1 MNLADIQTAR
11 FNMVEQQVRP
21 WNVSDEAILALLLS
35 VPRDAFVPAGQEGI
49 AFADLEIPTADGQVM
64 LAPKVAAK
72 LVQELRLQKADRV
85 LEIGT
90 GTGYMTA
97 LMANLAERV
106 VSLELNP
113 ELVAA
118 AQANLAKLGIRN
130 ATIRQDDGAKGAPLE
145 GPFDAIVL
153 GGSVAE
159 VPAALMD
166 QLKPGGRLV
175 AIVGDEPIMRCE
187 ITTRTG
193 ANSFTKVTPWDCNA
207 PRLLHFPTPSRFK
220 F

>member
-1 MNLADIQTAR
+1 MDMAEIQKAR

-49 AFADLEIPTADGQVM
+49 AFADLEIPTTGGQVM
-64 LAPKVAAK
+64 LAPKLAAK
-72 LVQELRLQKADRV
+72 LVQELRLKKTDRV

-106 VSLELNP
+106 VSLELRP
-113 ELVAA
+113 ELVAS
-118 AQANLAKLGIRN
+118 AQTNLLKQGIRN
-130 ATIRQDDGAKGAPLE
+130 AAVRQADGAEGAPLD

-153 GGSVAE
+153 AGSVAE
-159 VPAALMD
+159 VPSALMD
-166 QLKPGGRLV
+166 QLQVGGRLV
-175 AIVGDEPIMRCE
+175 AIVGDEPVMRCE
-187 ITTRTG
+187 VITRTG
-193 ANSFTKVTPWDCNA
+193 ANSFTKATPWDANA
-207 PRLLHFPTPSRFK
+207 ARLQNFTTPSRFK

>member
-1 MNLADIQTAR
+1 MNMADIQTAR

-49 AFADLEIPTADGQVM
+49 AFADLEIPTAAGQTM

-72 LVQELRLQKADRV
+72 LVQELRLQKTDRV

-106 VSLELNP
+106 ISLELDP
-113 ELVAA
+113 ELAA
-118 AQANLAKLGIRN
+118 TAQNNLTKVGIRN
-130 ATIRQDDGAKGAPLE
+130 ASVRQDDGAKGAAVD

-159 VPAALMD
+159 VPQILLD
-166 QLKPGGRLV
+166 QLKTGGRLV
-175 AIVGDEPIMRCE
+175 AIVGKEPVMRCQV
-187 ITTRTG
+187 TTRTG
-193 ANSFTKVTPWDCNA
+193 TSTFTQVTPWDCNA
-207 PRLLHFPTPSRFK
+207 PRLRNFPTPSRFT

>member
-1 MNLADIQTAR
+1 MNLADIQKAR

-21 WNVSDEAILALLLS
+21 WNVSDEAVLALLAS
-35 VPRDAFVPAGQEGI
+35 VPREAFAPAGQEGI
-49 AFADLEIPTADGQVM
+49 AFADLEIPTACGERM

-72 LVQELRLQKADRV
+72 LVQELHLKKTDRV

-97 LMANLAERV
+97 LLASLAERV
-106 VSLELNP
+106 VSLELQP
-113 ELVAA
+113 ELVAI
-118 AQANLAKLGIRN
+118 AQTNLTKAGIRN
-130 ATIRQDDGAKGAPLE
+130 AVVRQDNGAKGAPVE

-159 VPAALMD
+159 VPQLLLE
-166 QLKPGGRLV
+166 QLKTGGRLV

-187 ITTRTG
+187 VTTRTG
-193 ANSFTKVTPWDCNA
+193 ANSFVKASPWDCNA
-207 PRLLHFPTPSRFK
+207 PRLHQFPVPSRFK

>member
-1 MNLADIQTAR
+1 MNMADIQKAR

-35 VPRDAFVPAGQEGI
+35 VPRDAFVPAGQESL
-49 AFADLEIPTADGQVM
+49 AFADIEIPTAGGQVM

-97 LMANLAERV
+97 LIANLAERV

-113 ELVAA
+113 ELVTT
-118 AQANLAKLGIRN
+118 AQHNLTKVGIRN
-130 ATIRQDDGAKGAPLE
+130 VTVRQDDGAKGAPVE

-153 GGSVAE
+153 AGSVAE
-159 VPAALMD
+159 VPAVLMD

-175 AIVGDEPIMRCE
+175 AIVGDEPVMRCQ
-187 ITTRTG
+187 IITRTG
-193 ANSFTKVTPWDCNA
+193 ANSFTKATPWDCNA
-207 PRLLHFPTPSRFK
+207 PRLENFPTPSRFT

>member
-1 MNLADIQTAR
+1 MNMADIQTAR

-21 WNVSDEAILALLLS
+21 WNVSDEAVLALLLS
-35 VPRDAFVPAGQEGI
+35 VPRDAFVPAGQEGV
-49 AFADLEIPTADGQVM
+49 AFADMEVPTLAGQVM

-72 LVQELRLQKADRV
+72 LVQELHLQKTDRV

-97 LMANLAERV
+97 LIANLAERV
-106 VSLELNP
+106 VSLELDP
-113 ELVAA
+113 ELVTA
-118 AQANLAKLGIRN
+118 AQQNLAKVGIRN
-130 ATIRQDDGAKGAPLE
+130 ATVRQDDGAKGAPLE

-159 VPAALMD
+159 VPPALLD

-193 ANSFTKVTPWDCNA
+193 ANSFTKATPWDCNA
-207 PRLLHFPTPSRFK
+207 PRLSNFPTPSRFK

>member
-1 MNLADIQTAR
+1 MNMADIQKAR

-21 WNVSDEAILALLLS
+21 WNVSDEAVLALLTS
-35 VPRDAFVPAGQEGI
+35 VPREAFAPAGQEGI
-49 AFADLEIPTADGQVM
+49 AFADLEIPTGEGEYM

-72 LVQELRLQKADRV
+72 LVQELHLQKTDRV

-97 LMANLAERV
+97 LIANLAERV

-113 ELVAA
+113 ALVAA
-118 AQANLAKLGIRN
+118 AQTNLGKLGIRN
-130 ATIRQDDGAKGAPLE
+130 AAVRQDDGAKGAPVD

-159 VPAALMD
+159 VPQVLLD
-166 QLKPGGRLV
+166 QLKTGGRLV
-175 AIVGDEPIMRCE
+175 AIVGNEPIMRCE

-193 ANSFTKVTPWDCNA
+193 PDTFVRTTPWDCNA
-207 PRLLHFPTPSRFK
+207 PRLHQFPTPSRFK

>member
-1 MNLADIQTAR
+1 MNMADIQKAR

-21 WNVSDEAILALLLS
+21 WNVSDEAVLALLLS
-35 VPRDAFVPAGQEGI
+35 VPRDAFVPAGQEGV
-49 AFADLEIPTADGQVM
+49 AFADLEIPTGGGEVM

-72 LVQELRLQKADRV
+72 LVQELHLQKTDRV

-90 GTGYMTA
+90 GSGYMTA
-97 LMANLAERV
+97 LIANLAERV
-106 VSLELNP
+106 VSLELDAA
-113 ELVAA
+113 LVAT
-118 AQANLAKLGIRN
+118 AQANLAKVGIRN
-130 ATIRQDDGAKGAPLE
+130 ATVRQDNGAQGAPVE

-159 VPAALMD
+159 VPQVLLD
-166 QLKPGGRLV
+166 QLKTGGRLV

-187 ITTRTG
+187 VTTRTG
-193 ANSFTKVTPWDCNA
+193 ANSFTKAMPWDCNA
-207 PRLLHFPTPSRFK
+207 PRLHQFPTPSRFK